1 MPAARNNCSFG
12 EQDEGRNGG
21 LGVGEGGGDLRVGQV
36 WQTDWHQVPEV
47 KWFAGVAMA
56 RQARRGGARERPPS
70 SKL

>member
-1 MPAARNNCSFG
+1 M
-12 EQDEGRNGG
+12 GG
-21 LGVGEGGGDLRVGQV
+21 WGWEGGGDLRVGQV

-56 RQARRGGARERPPS
+56 RQARRGGARERPPP